1 MYNDQNHH
9 DGNHGAV
16 ANWLMIHLRD
26 AAVYRFYKTGQ
37 KDKTKGQKDKNAK
50 RQKNEKAK
58 RKFSIATSGK
68 FRTLAMFFLMNELT
82 NKDV

>member
-37 KDKTKGQKDKNAK
+37 KDKTKGQKYKETKERKDKK
-50 RQKNEKAK
+50 K
-58 RKFSIATSGK
+58 
-68 FRTLAMFFLMNELT
+68 
-82 NKDV
+82 V